1 MRQHDRDMA
10 APDKLSH
17 LLQLAD
23 QGPALRTALA
33 EEVAE
38 LLAAWPADYPESM
51 RDICEAL
58 LAKTARHVDAPTRAK
73 LRVQLYSQP
82 GLAQRVLPREAGA
95 QSLIDAARAGENL
108 TALLAESLGVE
119 GRIAQDSLRDG
130 SGAKLAIACKAACM
144 DRCVFSALAL
154 LTHPARDRG
163 QAFLMLDIYDT
174 VAAGEAGRRLRGWQS
189 EDQRLSA

>member
-1 MRQHDRDMA
+1 MLGDMA

-23 QGPALRTALA
+23 QGPALRAALA

-38 LLAAWPADYPESM
+38 LLSAWPADYPQSM

-58 LAKTARHVDAPTRAK
+58 LAETARHADAPTRAK

-95 QSLIDAARAGENL
+95 
-108 TALLAESLGVE
+108 
-119 GRIAQDSLRDG
+119 
-130 SGAKLAIACKAACM
+130 
-144 DRCVFSALAL
+144 
-154 LTHPARDRG
+154 
-163 QAFLMLDIYDT
+163 
-174 VAAGEAGRRLRGWQS
+174 
-189 EDQRLSA
+189 

>member
-1 MRQHDRDMA
+1 MLGDMA

-23 QGPALRTALA
+23 QGPALRAALA

-38 LLAAWPADYPESM
+38 LLSAWPADYPQSM

-58 LAKTARHVDAPTRAK
+58 LAETARHADAPTRAK

-95 QSLIDAARAGENL
+95 HSLIEAARAGENL

-119 GRIAQDSLRDG
+119 GRIAQEILRDG

-154 LTHPARDRG
+154 LTHPARDRS
-163 QAFLMLDIYDT
+163 QAFLMLDIFDT
-174 VAAGEAGRRLRGWQS
+174 VSAGEAGRRLRSWQGQG
-189 EDQRLSA
+189 ELLSA